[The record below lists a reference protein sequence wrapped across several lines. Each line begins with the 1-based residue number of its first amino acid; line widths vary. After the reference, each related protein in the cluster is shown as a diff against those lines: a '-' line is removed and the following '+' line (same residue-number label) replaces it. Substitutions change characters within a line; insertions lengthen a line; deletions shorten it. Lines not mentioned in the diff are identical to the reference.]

1 MSPRDALFAPVRQL
15 FDQVWNEGRLALLD
29 QIAAEGIMLHAGRNS
44 VSGRGTLRTIIGDFL
59 SGFPDV
65 KHRIEDLVI
74 EGDRVVTRWRGI
86 GHHRGPYDGIAPTG
100 REIDYTGITIFRIA
114 ADGEG
119 NRQIAEAWVNAEMAE
134 LLASLRAA

>member
-1 MSPRDALFAPVRQL
+1 MSARDVLFEPVRQL
-15 FDQVWNEGRLALLD
+15 FEQVWNQGRLELLEA
-29 QIAAEGIMLHAGRNS
+29 IVTEELVLHAGRNA

-59 SGFPDV
+59 TGFPDV

-86 GHHRGPYDGIAPTG
+86 GHHRGSYDGIAPTG

-114 ADGEG
+114 EG
-119 NRQIAEAWVNAEMAE
+119 RIAEAWVNAEMAE
-134 LLASLRAA
+134 LLASLRAP